1 VTGSRG
7 SALLIARELTR
18 SAVFEVAGPGGARS
32 EPVRVVVVPL
42 VTVSVSGTGSGG
54 GTGQETVT
62 VTASV
67 AFGSPGDVVVLQR
80 LTVSGW
86 DAVREARATRDR
98 TVAGGSAC
106 EARQWLGS
114 GPAGV
119 YSFYTGVCLWH
130 FMILT
135 VSGENTGG
143 KSSR

>member
-80 LTVSGW
+80 RTVSGW
-86 DAVREARATRDR
+86 YAVREARATRDR
-98 TVAGGSAC
+98 TVAGGSHVRLGNGWDPARPGFTRFIRVSAC
-106 EARQWLGS
+106 GIS
-114 GPAGV
+114 
-119 YSFYTGVCLWH
+119 
-130 FMILT
+130 
-135 VSGENTGG
+135 
-143 KSSR
+143 